1 MVTCQKVLV
10 NLPFLLIWTAICD
23 RESGYEFREFSD
35 YEIIHCIISYFIQ
48 QFVSPFITVI
58 IIKEKYCCKTLR
70 LSWKCLY
77 CLRIFFLRTYLYF

>member
-10 NLPFLLIWTAICD
+10 KPPLLLIWAAICD

-48 QFVSPFITVI
+48 QIVSSFITVI
-58 IIKEKYCCKTLR
+58 IKEKHCCKTLR
-70 LSWKCLY
+70 LSWKCPYIALE
-77 CLRIFFLRTYLYF
+77 FFS